1 MTDDAL
7 DRVLRLVSEGRLTA
21 DEAGPILDALDT
33 RSAFADARTTRLTD
47 APAPGPAAKESSGGG
62 PRAIRIEVSEQGR
75 KVVNL
80 RVPLAL
86 GRAALDRIPGLSE
99 AMTDRIR
106 EALVQ
111 GISGPIVD
119 IDDDGDGVRI
129 VIE

>member
-1 MTDDAL
+1 MTDDAVG
-7 DRVLRLVSEGRLTA
+7 RVLRLVSEGRLTA
-21 DEAGPILDALDT
+21 DEAGPILDALDI
-33 RSAFADARTTRLTD
+33 RPDLDDARTTRVTD
-47 APAPGPAAKESSGGG
+47 APAPGPTFQASTDGGA
-62 PRAIRIEVSEQGR
+62 RAIRIEVSDQGR

-106 EALVQ
+106 EALVS

-119 IDDDGDGVRI
+119 IDDDGNGVRI

>member
-1 MTDDAL
+1 MTDDAVG
-7 DRVLRLVSEGRLTA
+7 RVLRLVSEGRLTA

-33 RSAFADARTTRLTD
+33 RSAFADARTTRATD
-47 APAPGPAAKESSGGG
+47 ASAPGPAAKESSDGG
-62 PRAIRIEVSEQGR
+62 PRAIRIEVSDQGR